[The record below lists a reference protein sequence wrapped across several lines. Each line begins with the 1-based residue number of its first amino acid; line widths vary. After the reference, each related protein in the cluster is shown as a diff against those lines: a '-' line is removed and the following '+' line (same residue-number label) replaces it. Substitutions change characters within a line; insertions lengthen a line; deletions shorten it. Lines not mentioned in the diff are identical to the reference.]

1 MKFYYFVFFL
11 LLSCVESSNIDLPII
26 GPSDFKDELVDN
38 KVNKEQAHFVSDFEL
53 INQNGDTITN
63 KDYEDKIYVVD
74 FFFTRCGSICPIM
87 TNNMKKI
94 QDKFLENDNLMLL
107 SISVTPNIDNVAT
120 LKKYAK
126 SKGVINSKWNIAT
139 GNKKHIYELARK
151 SYFAVLKK
159 GDGGLQD
166 FIHTPNFILIDKKK
180 QIRGIYDGTDDT
192 EIKRVIKDIK
202 TLQIK
207 NS

>member
-26 GPSDFKDELVDN
+26 GPSDFKNELVDN
-38 KVNKEQAHFVSDFEL
+38 KVNKEQSHFVSDFEL

-87 TNNMKKI
+87 TNNMMKI

-126 SKGVINSKWNIAT
+126 SKGVINSKWNITT